1 MDEIKD
7 KAVSNMDDAEIFEA
21 ARKLKELLDS
31 AILRSEIVGEADTRK
46 LLWDLRANLLVVLRL
61 TKRRN

>member
-7 KAVSNMDDAEIFEA
+7 KVVSNMDDAEIFEA
-21 ARKLKELLDS
+21 TRKLKELLDS

-46 LLWDLRANLLVVLRL
+46 LLWDLRANLLVVLR
-61 TKRRN
+61 

>member
-7 KAVSNMDDAEIFEA
+7 NVVSNMDDAEIFES

-31 AILRSEIVGEADTRK
+31 SILRSEIVGEADTRK
-46 LLWDLRANLLVVLRL
+46 LLWDLRANLLVVLR
-61 TKRRN
+61 

>member
-7 KAVSNMDDAEIFEA
+7 KVVSNMDDAEIFEA

-31 AILRSEIVGEADTRK
+31 TILRSEIVGEADTRK
-46 LLWDLRANLLVVLRL
+46 LLWDLRANLLVVLC
-61 TKRRN
+61 

>member
-7 KAVSNMDDAEIFEA
+7 KYVSNMDDAEIFEA

-31 AILRSEIVGEADTRK
+31 TILRSEIVGEEDTRK
-46 LLWDLRANLLVVLRL
+46 LLWDIRANLLVVLR
-61 TKRRN
+61 

>member
-7 KAVSNMDDAEIFEA
+7 KVVSNIDDAEIFEA

-46 LLWDLRANLLVVLRL
+46 LLWDLRANLLVVLR
-61 TKRRN
+61 

>member
-7 KAVSNMDDAEIFEA
+7 KVVSNMDDAEIFEA

-46 LLWDLRANLLVVLRL
+46 LLWGLRANLLVVLR
-61 TKRRN
+61 

>member
-7 KAVSNMDDAEIFEA
+7 KIVSNMDDAEIFEA

-46 LLWDLRANLLVVLRL
+46 LLWDLRANLLVVLR
-61 TKRRN
+61 

>member
-7 KAVSNMDDAEIFEA
+7 KVVSNMDDAEIFETA
-21 ARKLKELLDS
+21 KNLKELLDS

-46 LLWDLRANLLVVLRL
+46 LLWDLRANLLVVLR
-61 TKRRN
+61 

>member
-7 KAVSNMDDAEIFEA
+7 KVVSNMDDAEIFEA

-31 AILRSEIVGEADTRK
+31 TILRSEIVGEQDTRK
-46 LLWDLRANLLVVLRL
+46 LLWDLRANLLVVLR
-61 TKRRN
+61 

>member
-7 KAVSNMDDAEIFEA
+7 KVVSNMDDAEIFEA

-46 LLWDLRANLLVVLRL
+46 LLWNLRANLLVVLR
-61 TKRRN
+61 

>member
-7 KAVSNMDDAEIFEA
+7 KVVSNMDDAEIFES

-46 LLWDLRANLLVVLRL
+46 LLWDLRANLLVVLR
-61 TKRRN
+61 

>member
-7 KAVSNMDDAEIFEA
+7 KVVSNMDDAEIFETA
-21 ARKLKELLDS
+21 KTLKELLDS

-46 LLWDLRANLLVVLRL
+46 LLWDLRANLLVVLR
-61 TKRRN
+61 

>member
-7 KAVSNMDDAEIFEA
+7 KVVSNMDDAEIFEA
-21 ARKLKELLDS
+21 ARQLKELLDS

-46 LLWDLRANLLVVLRL
+46 LLWDLRANLLVVLR
-61 TKRRN
+61 

>member
-7 KAVSNMDDAEIFEA
+7 KVVSNMDDAEIFEA

-31 AILRSEIVGEADTRK
+31 AILRSEIIGEADTRK
-46 LLWDLRANLLVVLRL
+46 LLWDLRANLLVVLR
-61 TKRRN
+61 

>member
-7 KAVSNMDDAEIFEA
+7 KVVHDMDDAEIFEA
-21 ARKLKELLDS
+21 GSKLKELLDS

-46 LLWDLRANLLVVLRL
+46 LLWDLRANLLVVLR
-61 TKRRN
+61 

>member
-1 MDEIKD
+1 MDEMKD
-7 KAVSNMDDAEIFEA
+7 KVVSNMDDAEIFEA

-46 LLWDLRANLLVVLRL
+46 LLWDLRANLLVVLR
-61 TKRRN
+61 

>member
-7 KAVSNMDDAEIFEA
+7 KVVSNMDDAEIFEA

-46 LLWDLRANLLVVLRL
+46 LLWDLRANLLVILR
-61 TKRRN
+61 

>member
-7 KAVSNMDDAEIFEA
+7 KVVSNMDDAEIFESA
-21 ARKLKELLDS
+21 KNLKELLDS

-46 LLWDLRANLLVVLRL
+46 LLWDLRANLLVVLR
-61 TKRRN
+61 